1 MLFRSIVSHP
11 NCEAVVQQ
19 AWSNIVTMGSLM
31 YHLFEKIKHC
41 RSALVGWSKTTF
53 GQSNNNLQERHRI
66 LEELTRE
73 NIAKHLEEII
83 RVKDEINTILYH
95 DELH

>member
-1 MLFRSIVSHP
+1 MTHP
-11 NCEAVVQQ
+11 NYEAVVQQ
-19 AWSNIVTMGSLM
+19 AWSNIVTTSSLM
-31 YHLFEKIKHC
+31 YHLFEKIKPC

-53 GQSNNNLQERHRI
+53 SQSKNNLQEKHRI

-73 NIAKHLEEII
+73 HTIAHLEEIK

>member
-1 MLFRSIVSHP
+1 MTHP
-11 NCEAVVQQ
+11 NCEVVIQQ
-19 AWSNIVTMGSLM
+19 AWNHTVNMGNPM
-31 YHLFEKIKHC
+31 YRLFEKIKNC
-41 RSALVGWSKTTF
+41 RSALVRWSKITF
-53 GQSNNNLQERHRI
+53 SQSKNNLQEKHRI

-73 NIAKHLEEII
+73 HTIAHLEEIK